1 MKTILRRDFLKY
13 CAGSAAALGLEIS
26 PFRTLE
32 KVFASGEDLIIKP
45 PTYPIAP
52 SYIVSP
58 YTTLDK
64 TVVPVVP
71 GAPLPDPK
79 ANPENII
86 APCLLGQYESIG
98 YGFWNVAEDGSPGG
112 PAFPYV
118 CPSLTLTS
126 TPNPK
131 DATDPSKAAMFL
143 TFFSISDVHICDKES
158 PARDI
163 YYGAYY
169 PKLKNAA
176 GQPVGDSSQYSGIIL
191 YTTHVLDAAIQTVNA
206 LHQVTPF
213 DFGIGLGDACD
224 NTQLNELRWYIDV
237 IDGKWIIPSSGA
249 HLGAGTIDY
258 QKPYQAAGLDK
269 SIPWYQVMGNHDQF
283 FIGSCKVNKKI
294 RNALVGKNV
303 LNIGL
308 LPNVTSPGA
317 AVWNAAINS
326 TGYYMGVMNG
336 EAEDGLLNGEI
347 KNGGKEGTI
356 NVTKVAADPRRRS
369 LTAGQWMAQFFNT
382 TSKPVGH
389 GFTQANVNAGFACYS
404 FKPKAHVPVKIIV
417 LDDTDKVGGGALSA
431 LDSKRFNWLVNELEA
446 GQKADQLMI
455 VCAHI
460 PINPYWREPGTTY
473 FPEVWAPYSEIS
485 LEQLLETLHS
495 YSNFVL
501 WIAGHIHRNTI
512 TPQPNPNYPEA
523 GYGFWE
529 IESPC
534 LRDFPQQFRRF
545 QIGVN
550 SAGNLSIFVD
560 SVDTAVDGSV
570 LYTPGVTSPAAIS
583 RSYTIGATEIF
594 GAWSYYYEGKS
605 LAAPGIPYDVIQQGP
620 NMDTSGT
627 YNAECQIQMG
637 QLSPG
642 LQIKL
647 AKIAPVVSSLKING
661 GAVSTTSTTVTLN
674 NTVTGTTPYQYM
686 ASESASFEGASWQA
700 YSNAPRYTLQNTTPG
715 TKTVYFQVVDG
726 LGNESK
732 VVHARIRLR
741 K

>member
-1 MKTILRRDFLKY
+1 MEKQMKTILRRDFLKY
-13 CAGSAAALGLEIS
+13 CAGSAAALGLQTL
-26 PFRTLE
+26 PFRTLD
-32 KVFASGEDLIIKP
+32 KALAFAAGAGVSQ

-52 SYIVSP
+52 SYLVSP

-79 ANPENII
+79 TNLENII

-98 YGFWNVAEDGSPGG
+98 YGFWNVGEDGSPGG
-112 PAFPYV
+112 SGFYYV
-118 CPSLTLTS
+118 CPSLTSAS
-126 TPNPK
+126 TVENN
-131 DATDPSKAAMFL
+131 ATLPSQAAMFL

-191 YTTHVLDAAIQTVNA
+191 YTTHVLDAAVQTINA
-206 LHQVTPF
+206 LHHVKPF

-249 HLGAGTIDY
+249 HLGADTIDY

-294 RNALVGKNV
+294 GNALVGKNV

-308 LPNVTSPGA
+308 LGNVTSPGT
-317 AVWNAAINS
+317 AVWKEAIDS

-336 EAEDGLLNGEI
+336 LAEDGLLNGEI

-356 NVTKVAADPRRRS
+356 NVTQVAADPSRRS
-369 LTAGQWMAQFFNT
+369 LTPGQWMAQFFNT

-404 FKPKAHVPVKIIV
+404 FKPKPGVPVKIIV

-460 PINPYWREPGTTY
+460 PINPYQRAPGATY
-473 FPEVWAPYSEIS
+473 YPEVWAPYSEIS
-485 LEQLLETLHS
+485 LDQLLETLHS

-545 QIGVN
+545 QLGLN

-570 LYTPGVTSPAAIS
+570 LYTPGVTPPAAIS

-594 GAWSYYYEGKS
+594 GAWSYYYNGKT
-605 LAAPGIPYDVIQQGP
+605 LPAPGIPNDVIQQGP
-620 NMDTSGT
+620 NMDTSGN

-647 AKIAPVVSSLKING
+647 ANIAPSVN
-661 GAVSTTSTTVTLN
+661 AVT
-674 NTVTGTTPYQYM
+674 
-686 ASESASFEGASWQA
+686 
-700 YSNAPRYTLQNTTPG
+700 
-715 TKTVYFQVVDG
+715 
-726 LGNESK
+726 
-732 VVHARIRLR
+732 
-741 K
+741 

>member
-13 CAGSAAALGLEIS
+13 CAGSAAALGLQTL
-26 PFRTLE
+26 PFRTLD
-32 KVFASGEDLIIKP
+32 KALASLGGAGVSE

-52 SYIVSP
+52 SYLVLP

-71 GAPLPDPK
+71 GAPLPDP
-79 ANPENII
+79 PEI
-86 APCLLGQYESIG
+86 APCLLSQYESIG
-98 YGFWNVAEDGSPGG
+98 YGFWNVAEDGSPDG
-112 PAFPYV
+112 PGSIQPYPV
-118 CPSLTLTS
+118 FGYACPSLTSASTLT
-126 TPNPK
+126 PGN
-131 DATDPSKAAMFL
+131 ATDPEGAAML
-143 TFFSISDVHICDKES
+143 LRFFSISDVHICDKES
-158 PARDI
+158 PARNI

-169 PKLKNAA
+169 PRVVNAA
-176 GQPVGDSSQYSGIIL
+176 GQPVGDSSRYSGIIL
-191 YTTHVLDAAIQTVNA
+191 YTTHVLDAAIQTINA

-213 DFGIGLGDACD
+213 DFGIALGDACD

-237 IDGKWIIPSSGA
+237 IDGKRITPSSGA

-269 SIPWYQVMGNHDQF
+269 SIHWYQVMGNHDQF
-283 FIGSCKVNKKI
+283 FIGSCKVNDKI
-294 RNALVGKNV
+294 RTALVGKNV

-308 LPNVTSPGA
+308 LPNPSRPGA
-317 AVWNAAINS
+317 ADWKTAINS

-336 EAEDGLLNGEI
+336 MTEDGLIDNTELMY
-347 KNGGKEGTI
+347 GGPEQSFHPAPQ
-356 NVTKVAADPRRRS
+356 VAADPNRRS
-369 LTAGQWMAQFFNT
+369 LTPSQWMAQFFNT

-404 FKPKAHVPVKIIV
+404 FKPKAGVPVKIIV
-417 LDDTDKVGGGALSA
+417 LDDTDKVGCGALSA
-431 LDSKRFNWLVNELEA
+431 LDSKRFNWLVNQLEA
-446 GQKADQLMI
+446 GQKADELMI

-460 PINPYWREPGTTY
+460 PINPYQQAPGTTY
-473 FPEVWAPYSEIS
+473 FPETWAPYSEIS
-485 LEQLLETLHS
+485 LDQLLETLFS

-545 QIGVN
+545 QIGIN
-550 SAGNLSIFVD
+550 SQGNLSIFVD

-570 LYTPGVTSPAAIS
+570 LYTPGVTPPAAIS

-594 GAWSYYYEGKS
+594 GTWAYYGSETPPPMPI
-605 LAAPGIPYDVIQQGP
+605 PGIPSVQQGP
-620 NMDTSGT
+620 NMDPVSGV
-627 YNAECQIQMG
+627 YNAECQIQMN

-647 AKIAPVVSSLKING
+647 ANIAPSVN
-661 GAVSTTSTTVTLN
+661 AVT
-674 NTVTGTTPYQYM
+674 
-686 ASESASFEGASWQA
+686 
-700 YSNAPRYTLQNTTPG
+700 
-715 TKTVYFQVVDG
+715 
-726 LGNESK
+726 
-732 VVHARIRLR
+732 
-741 K
+741 

>member
-1 MKTILRRDFLKY
+1 MEKQMKTILRRDFLKY
-13 CAGSAAALGLEIS
+13 CAGSAAALGLQTL
-26 PFRTLE
+26 PFRSLD
-32 KVFASGEDLIIKP
+32 KALASPVGARVSR

-52 SYIVSP
+52 SYLVSP

-71 GAPLPDPK
+71 GARLPDPK
-79 ANPENII
+79 ANPENMIV
-86 APCLLGQYESIG
+86 PCLLGQYESIG

-112 PAFPYV
+112 PGFYYV
-118 CPSLTLTS
+118 CPSLTSAS
-126 TPNPK
+126 TVVVTN
-131 DATDPSKAAMFL
+131 ATLPSQAAMFL
-143 TFFSISDVHICDKES
+143 TFFSFSDVHICDKES

-163 YYGAYY
+163 YYGACY
-169 PKLKNAA
+169 PNLKNAA
-176 GQPVGDSSQYSGIIL
+176 GQPVGDSSRYSGIIL
-191 YTTHVLDAAIQTVNA
+191 YTTHVLDAAIQTINA

-224 NTQLNELRWYIDV
+224 NTQFNELRWYIDV
-237 IDGKWIIPSSGA
+237 IDGKWITPSSGA
-249 HLGAGTIDY
+249 HLGADTIDY
-258 QKPYQAAGLDK
+258 QKPYWAAGLDK
-269 SIPWYQVMGNHDQF
+269 SIHWYQVMGNHDQF

-308 LPNVTSPGA
+308 LPNATRPGA
-317 AVWNAAINS
+317 ADWNAAINS

-336 EAEDGLLNGEI
+336 EAEDGLLNGAI
-347 KNGGKEGTI
+347 KDGGEEGTI
-356 NVTKVAADPRRRS
+356 NVTKVAADPKRRS

-389 GFTQANVNAGFACYS
+389 GFTRANVNAGFACYS
-404 FKPKAHVPVKIIV
+404 FKPKAGVPVKIIV
-417 LDDTDKVGGGALSA
+417 LDDTDKVAGGALAA
-431 LDSKRFNWLVNELEA
+431 LDSKRFNWLVSELEA

-460 PINPYWREPGTTY
+460 PINPYWQQPGPTY
-473 FPEVWAPYSEIS
+473 FPEVWASYSEIS
-485 LEQLLETLHS
+485 LDQLLETLHS

-512 TPQPNPNYPEA
+512 TPQPNPNYPGA

-545 QIGVN
+545 QIGLN

-570 LYTPGVTSPAAIS
+570 LYTPGVTPPAAIS

-594 GAWSYYYEGKS
+594 GAWSYCYGGNP
-605 LAAPGIPYDVIQQGP
+605 LPAPGIPWDVIQQGP

-637 QLSPG
+637 QLSTG

-647 AKIAPVVSSLKING
+647 ANIASSVN
-661 GAVSTTSTTVTLN
+661 SVT
-674 NTVTGTTPYQYM
+674 
-686 ASESASFEGASWQA
+686 
-700 YSNAPRYTLQNTTPG
+700 
-715 TKTVYFQVVDG
+715 
-726 LGNESK
+726 
-732 VVHARIRLR
+732 
-741 K
+741 

>member
-1 MKTILRRDFLKY
+1 MKKILRRDFLKY
-13 CAGSAAALGLEIS
+13 CAGSAAILGLELS
-26 PFRTLE
+26 PFRSLD
-32 KVFASGEDLIIKP
+32 KVLASAGGAGVSE
-45 PTYPIAP
+45 PTYPISS

-71 GAPLPDPK
+71 ALQTPLPDQPT
-79 ANPENII
+79 IV
-86 APCLLGQYESIG
+86 PCQLSQYAQNG
-98 YGFWNVAEDGSPGG
+98 YGFWNVDPDGSPGG
-112 PAFPYV
+112 PGFYYV
-118 CPSLTLTS
+118 CPSLTSTS
-126 TPNPK
+126 TVMTN
-131 DATDPSKAAMFL
+131 ATLPSDAAML
-143 TFFSISDVHICDKES
+143 LRFFTISDVHICDKES

-163 YYGAYY
+163 YYGANY
-169 PKLKNAA
+169 PNLVNAA
-176 GQPVGDSSQYSGIIL
+176 GQTVGDSSQYSGVIL
-191 YTTHVLDAAIQTVNA
+191 YTTHVLDAAVQTINA
-206 LHQVTPF
+206 LHKSTPF

-224 NTQLNELRWYIDV
+224 NTQFNELRWYIDV
-237 IDGKWIIPSSGA
+237 IDGKWITPSSGA
-249 HLGAGTIDY
+249 HLGADTIDY

-283 FIGSCKVNKKI
+283 FIGSCKVNRKI
-294 RNALVGKNV
+294 RNALTGKNV

-308 LPNVTSPGA
+308 LSNVASPGA
-317 AVWNAAINS
+317 AVWNEAMNS

-336 EAEDGLLNGEI
+336 EDEYGLLNGAI
-347 KNGGKEGTI
+347 KDGGEEGTI
-356 NVTKVAADPRRRS
+356 NVTRVAADPKRRS
-369 LTAGQWMAQFFNT
+369 LTASQWMAQFFNT

-389 GFTQANVNAGFACYS
+389 GFTKANVNAGFACYS
-404 FKPKAHVPVKIIV
+404 FKPKAGVPVKIIV
-417 LDDTDKVGGGALSA
+417 LDDTDKVGCGALAA
-431 LDSKRFNWLVNELEA
+431 LDSKRFKWLVNQLEA

-460 PINPYWREPGTTY
+460 PINPYQRAPGTNY
-473 FPEVWAPYSEIS
+473 LPEVWAPYSKIS
-485 LEQLLETLHS
+485 LDQLLETLHS

-529 IESPC
+529 IESPS

-560 SVDTAVDGSV
+560 SVDTAVNGSV
-570 LYTPGVTSPAAIS
+570 LYTPGVTPPPAIS

-594 GAWSYYYEGKS
+594 GAWSYHFAKES
-605 LAAPGIPYDVIQQGP
+605 LPSPGIPYDVIQQGP
-620 NMDTSGT
+620 NMDPLYGSGA

-647 AKIAPVVSSLKING
+647 AKFGLPVNS
-661 GAVSTTSTTVTLN
+661 VT
-674 NTVTGTTPYQYM
+674 
-686 ASESASFEGASWQA
+686 AAADE
-700 YSNAPRYTLQNTTPG
+700 
-715 TKTVYFQVVDG
+715 D
-726 LGNESK
+726 
-732 VVHARIRLR
+732 
-741 K
+741 